1 MQHLHRV
8 LAVAKHMSPVGCF
21 NNLIRMASHSVAIVC
36 IKLDFSEALE
46 GI

>member
-1 MQHLHRV
+1 MQHLHKV
-8 LAVAKHMSPVGCF
+8 LAVAKYTSPAGCF
-21 NNLIRMASHSVAIVC
+21 NNLIKMSSHSVAIVC